1 MTQSSF
7 EVPQGMSLAGTLDV
21 SVWSK
26 FEVPQGMLLAGILD
40 ASVSLINALTL
51 SKFDVLRECRSP
63 AHSMFQ

>member
-1 MTQSSF
+1 
-7 EVPQGMSLAGTLDV
+7 
-21 SVWSK
+21 
-26 FEVPQGMLLAGILD
+26 MLLAGILD